1 MGWRCGRSSRDT
13 EASARLLAGGRCSAE
28 SALTC
33 APVVWVLMR
42 EMQQLLCSSEYRA
55 WPWEVCSAAACSWD
69 FLSPSNW
76 IISLMLWMEKHLNI
90 LNLGHQPLCPLEMP
104 PEARRKSSFCDSVKT
119 WEILAVTEVP
129 LSLSL
134 SCLRSWTIGVAL
146 NPATVLFSRK
156 NLNYT
161 KEKWVLDCEVLY
173 GSVGEM
179 SFRHRNFKGRIL

>member
-1 MGWRCGRSSRDT
+1 MRWRCGRSSRDT
-13 EASARLLAGGRCSAE
+13 EASARLLAGGGRSAE

-33 APVVWVLMR
+33 APAVWVLMR
-42 EMQQLLCSSEYRA
+42 EIQWLLCSSEYRD
-55 WPWEVCSAAACSWD
+55 WPWKVCSVAACSWD

-76 IISLMLWMEKHLNI
+76 IMSLMLWMEKHLYI

-134 SCLRSWTIGVAL
+134 SYLRSWTVGVAVS
-146 NPATVLFSRK
+146 PATVLFSRK

-161 KEKWVLDCEVLY
+161 KEKQVLDCEVLY
-173 GSVGEM
+173 SSVGEM
-179 SFRHRNFKGRIL
+179 SFRHRNFKGRTL

>member
-1 MGWRCGRSSRDT
+1 MGWRCGREEQQRHWGLSV
-13 EASARLLAGGRCSAE
+13 RLRVGGRCSAE
-28 SALTC
+28 SVLAC

-42 EMQQLLCSSEYRA
+42 EIQWLVRTSEYRH

-76 IISLMLWMEKHLNI
+76 IMSLMLWMEKHLTS

-104 PEARRKSSFCDSVKT
+104 PEARQKSSFCDSVKT
-119 WEILAVTEVP
+119 WEILAVTEVS

-134 SCLRSWTIGVAL
+134 LLKELDCRGGWLLA
-146 NPATVLFSRK
+146 VLFSRK
-156 NLNYT
+156 NRNYT

-173 GSVGEM
+173 SSVGEM
-179 SFRHRNFKGRIL
+179 SFRHKNFKGRIL